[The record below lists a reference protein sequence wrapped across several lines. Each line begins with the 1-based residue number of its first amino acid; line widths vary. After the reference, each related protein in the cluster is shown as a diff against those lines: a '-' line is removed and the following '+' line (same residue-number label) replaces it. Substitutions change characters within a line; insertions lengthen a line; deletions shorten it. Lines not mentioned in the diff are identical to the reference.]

1 MSTED
6 YWWQQRYDDALFAA
20 QEAAGKCVRCLD
32 EAVDPDFT
40 DLGLGRRC
48 ADEWSHA
55 AENALHDRLV
65 RALGDDERGD
75 LPVQGAT

>member
-1 MSTED
+1 VTD
-6 YWWQQRYDDALFAA
+6 H
-20 QEAAGKCVRCLD
+20 GTCVRCLD
-32 EAVDPDFT
+32 EPVDPDFT

-48 ADEWSHA
+48 ADDWSHA

-65 RALGDDERGD
+65 RALGDDDERGD

>member
-1 MSTED
+1 MTD
-6 YWWQQRYDDALFAA
+6 HGTCAHYHI
-20 QEAAGKCVRCLD
+20 KP
-32 EAVDPDFT
+32 VDPDFT
-40 DLGLGRRC
+40 DLNLRTRC
-48 ADEWSHA
+48 ADKWSHA